1 MKTKT
6 GLKPGDIIL
15 ADSFCECKV
24 RVVLSRED
32 DGGWWGHITDPKDLK
47 CLRLYEVKLS
57 KDDETFV
64 FDFHIIKII
73 RKS

>member
-1 MKTKT
+1 MKRPSYPE
-6 GLKPGDIIL
+6 PGDIIL
-15 ADSFCECKV
+15 ADSFCNCKV
-24 RVVLSRED
+24 EVTLLRED
-32 DGGWWGHITDPKDLK
+32 DMGWWGYITSPKDLK
-47 CLRLYEVKLS
+47 CLRKNEVKLS

>member
-24 RVVLSRED
+24 RVTLSRED
-32 DGGWWGHITDPKDLK
+32 DGGWWGHITNVKDLK
-47 CLRLYEVKLS
+47 CLRTYEVKLS
-57 KDDETFV
+57 KTDETFV

-73 RKS
+73 QKS

>member
-1 MKTKT
+1 MKRPSNP
-6 GLKPGDIIL
+6 KPGDIIL
-15 ADSFCECKV
+15 ADSFCNCKV
-24 RVVLSRED
+24 KVTLARED
-32 DGGWWGHITDPKDLK
+32 DMGWWGYITNSEDLK
-47 CLRLYEVKLS
+47 CLRKNEVKLS